1 MTKKTKS
8 IADVQTQEQHD
19 LELAVASFAQK
30 SAALTQGKVAL
41 NNELISTRDKHQ
53 PELTQLQPQRDNALT
68 DVQKIA
74 ETHRKR
80 LFARS
85 KCVKTSFGVVGF
97 RKKRMTFSL
106 KQGETTESVIQKL
119 KSRRPDLV
127 ATKEVI
133 SKNRLYSAR
142 NDEGF
147 RALMDEVGIQI
158 NEDENF
164 YIKLND

>member
-41 NNELISTRDKHQ
+41 NNELISTRDKYQ

-80 LFARS
+80 LFVRS